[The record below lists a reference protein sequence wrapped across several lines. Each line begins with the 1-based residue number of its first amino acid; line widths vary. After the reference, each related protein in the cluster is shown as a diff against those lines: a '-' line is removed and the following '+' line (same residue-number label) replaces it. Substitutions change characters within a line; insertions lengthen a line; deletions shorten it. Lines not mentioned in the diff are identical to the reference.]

1 MENNSV
7 PSNTQSPAITTIDI
21 QIGPELLVQLLR
33 PASIVS
39 LGGSPSLPIDGDTP
53 LRICLPVGELLR
65 YLLAN
70 QGIPPSGNSGASDTE
85 APQASD
91 TEAPRAS
98 VEARDASSEALDP
111 CIPGPSTHEPPNDT
125 PIAEGSIDIL
135 PTPNIKFRRVGVRGN
150 RIHVAEDKALAQIKS
165 EIAMAS
171 HNSSTAASSS
181 RLTEPGQMPTQN
193 EGPPATLET
202 PATQELSPENL
213 VQGQGL
219 PEYIP
224 EETLSA
230 ITSGNIDTFEGIV
243 DNAFDLSY
251 TLSSPGISS
260 PSSQSLPNSTEGSTQ
275 NTQNSE
281 ARRDALESST
291 DFLESNLSSVPMFW
305 QKFVRSVIDFPSR
318 VQPIVDG
325 VPWYKISIA
334 IAIVLFCVTKRW
346 VTKAQFMT
354 IMTILQTGSSLFE
367 YLRDVGFPEV
377 WNRQMSST
385 QLRRLATRQRQMQL
399 A

>member
-33 PASIVS
+33 HASIVS

-98 VEARDASSEALDP
+98 VEAR
-111 CIPGPSTHEPPNDT
+111 
-125 PIAEGSIDIL
+125 AEGSIDIL

-334 IAIVLFCVTKRW
+334 IAIVLFCVTKRLEA
-346 VTKAQFMT
+346 V
-354 IMTILQTGSSLFE
+354 
-367 YLRDVGFPEV
+367 YL
-377 WNRQMSST
+377 SI
-385 QLRRLATRQRQMQL
+385 
-399 A
+399 

>member
-7 PSNTQSPAITTIDI
+7 PSNTQSPAIATIDI
-21 QIGPELLVQLLR
+21 QIKPELLAQLLR
-33 PASIVS
+33 HASIVS

-70 QGIPPSGNSGASDTE
+70 QGTPPSESSGASDTE
-85 APQASD
+85 VPQ
-91 TEAPRAS
+91 TS
-98 VEARDASSEALDP
+98 VEVRDASGEALDP
-111 CIPGPSTHEPPNDT
+111 CIPGPSTHEPPTDT
-125 PIAEGSIDIL
+125 PIAEDSIDTL
-135 PTPNIKFRRVGVRGN
+135 PTPNIKFRRVDVRGN
-150 RIHVAEDKALAQIKS
+150 RIHVAEGKALAQIKT

-181 RLTEPGQMPTQN
+181 RLTEPSQMPTQN
-193 EGPPATLET
+193 EGSPATLEA

-213 VQGQGL
+213 VQGQEL

-224 EETLSA
+224 EEAFSA

-260 PSSQSLPNSTEGSTQ
+260 PSSQFLPNSTEGSTQ
-275 NTQNSE
+275 NNQNSE

-291 DFLESNLSSVPMFW
+291 NFLESNLSSVPMFW

-318 VQPIVDG
+318 VQPIVDDI
-325 VPWYKISIA
+325 PWYKISIA

-354 IMTILQTGSSLFE
+354 IMTILQTGGSLFE
-367 YLRDVGFPEV
+367 YLRD
-377 WNRQMSST
+377 
-385 QLRRLATRQRQMQL
+385 RRTLF
-399 A
+399 